1 MYIYKYTN
9 RNTKY
14 YSNLNIMEGY
24 NQNTS
29 HEIGFNDDINLD
41 PDPNYSGWMYAG
53 FVYIMYIREFLKCK
67 EPTYKVGET
76 KDIDYRCKNG
86 YPKGSELLSC
96 IFVKDR
102 LSAEAKIKTLCREHP
117 ELIYRKHDLGSTE
130 TFTGDINIIK
140 NIMTNVCEEQQLNL
154 VTQDISCEE
163 NKKIEQFVE
172 KFNQYYEITN
182 NDNDFMLTTSL
193 EEWAK
198 DQKLKIN
205 SSKSI
210 NLVIEKILKIP
221 KENRKQ
227 KKVEVGGSPIKL
239 PRYVWIGIKKI
250 KE

>member
-1 MYIYKYTN
+1 
-9 RNTKY
+9 
-14 YSNLNIMEGY
+14 MEGY

-41 PDPNYSGWMYAG
+41 PDPNFSEWLYAG
-53 FVYIMYIREFLKCK
+53 YVYIYYLAKYLKHK

-76 KDIDYRCKNG
+76 DNLDRRGAEYG
-86 YPKGSELLSC
+86 AGSRLVWC
-96 IFVKDR
+96 RFVKNR
-102 LSAEAKIKTLCREHP
+102 ILAEKIIKTLCREHP
-117 ELIYRKHDLGSTE
+117 ELIYRKHDAHSIE
-130 TFTGDINIIK
+130 TFTGNINIIK
-140 NIMTNVCEEQQLNL
+140 NISLNVCKEQEVNL
-154 VTQDISCEE
+154 VTQDISYEE

-182 NDNDFMLTTSL
+182 NDNDFVLTTSL

-198 DQKLKIN
+198 DLQLKKK
-205 SSKSI
+205 SSKTI
-210 NLVIEKILKIP
+210 NVVMEKVLKIP

-227 KKVEVGGSPIKL
+227 KKVEVDGSPIKL